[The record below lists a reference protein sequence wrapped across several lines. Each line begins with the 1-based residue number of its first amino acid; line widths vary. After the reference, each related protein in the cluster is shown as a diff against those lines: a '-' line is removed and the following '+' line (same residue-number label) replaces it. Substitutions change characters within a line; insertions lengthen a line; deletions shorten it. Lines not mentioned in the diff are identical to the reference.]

1 LASTLVTARCPSKQ
15 LSDNI
20 IISLSEGESWNSG
33 NVCCHRLRIFSS
45 SSSSYKGKEI
55 KIVILIGGFYGFI
68 IWSFTIARR
77 TETKDIRKY
86 GVG

>member
-1 LASTLVTARCPSKQ
+1 M
-15 LSDNI
+15 SDNI
-20 IISLSEGESWNSG
+20 VISLTEEESWDSG

-55 KIVILIGGFYGFI
+55 KIYGIVILIGGFYGFI
-68 IWSFTIARR
+68 FRSFTIARR
-77 TETKDIRKY
+77 TETKDVRKY